1 MALIKLS
8 DYVAKFLVQ
17 HGINQVFMVVGGG
30 AMHLDDSL
38 GKYDELKLTFN
49 HHEQA
54 CSMAA
59 ESYARIHEGPACVCV
74 TTGPGGINAMTGVAG
89 AYLDSIP
96 MFVIS
101 GQVRYDTFSRSTGLP
116 LRALG
121 DQEFDITLS
130 AKNMTKYAEMVSRA
144 SDIRRIME
152 KAYHLAVTGRPGPVW
167 VDIPV
172 DIQAKMIDPDKL
184 EAYDPRVDDKDIP
197 RDVSDDTISSVLS
210 KIQSSKRPVL
220 YAGSGIR
227 TSGAYEIFK
236 GLVPKLGIPVVTG
249 WNSIDLI
256 EDSNP
261 LYVGRGGIMGD
272 RAGNFAVQNADLVLA
287 VGNRLSIRQVGY
299 NYKAW
304 APNAYVIDVDVDRF
318 ELLKPTIHVD
328 MPIWADAA
336 DFLYKIDKAISDSD
350 LNSDSKSDSNSDS
363 DKKRVLLHIDK
374 PLYKSCS
381 VKLKGSSKD
390 IEESAGEIR
399 KSTRPSDWNSL
410 CGFWKK
416 AYPVI
421 TDDKLTDTRKTN
433 AYAFFGKLSEKLTE
447 GSTIVVGNGSA
458 CVVGSHS
465 FYIKKDQRFIINSA
479 IASMG
484 YCLPAAIG
492 ASIAL
497 GGKEVSLV
505 TGDGSI
511 QMNLQELQTIVTNK
525 LPIHIFVIN
534 NDGYHSI
541 RQTQTNLFDKH
552 FVGIGPESGGLSFPD
567 LSKLAAAYGYPYYS
581 CHSNEELEESIT
593 KALGEDSFSICEVFC
608 SSEQFFEPKSAT
620 KKLPDGSLVSP
631 SLDDLAPFL
640 SREEKIANTVV
651 FD

>member
-8 DYVAKFLVQ
+8 DYVAAFLVQ
-17 HGINQVFMVVGGG
+17 HGISQVFMVVGGG

-38 GKYDELKLTFN
+38 AKNDGLKLLFN

-96 MFVIS
+96 MMVIS
-101 GQVRYDTFSRSTGLP
+101 GQVRYDTFSKSTGLP

-121 DQEFDITLS
+121 DQEFDVTTS
-130 AKNMTKYAEMVSRA
+130 AKNMTKYAEIVTRA
-144 SDIRRIME
+144 RDIRKIME
-152 KAYHLAVTGRPGPVW
+152 KAYHLMLTGRPGPVW
-167 VDIPV
+167 IDIPV
-172 DIQAKMIDPDKL
+172 DIQAKKIDPDKL
-184 EAYDPRVDDKDIP
+184 EAYDPREDDKTIP
-197 RDVSDDTISSVLS
+197 GPVSEDTVSEVIS
-210 KIQSSKRPVL
+210 KIKNSKRPVL

-236 GLVPKLGIPVVTG
+236 SVCIKLGVPVVTG

-256 EDSNP
+256 EDDDP

-272 RAGNFAVQNADLVLA
+272 RAGNYAVQNADLVLA
-287 VGNRLSIRQVGY
+287 IGNRLSIRQVGY
-299 NYKAW
+299 NFSSW
-304 APNAYVIDVDVDRF
+304 AKGAYVIDVDVDRF
-318 ELLKPTIHVD
+318 ELVKPTIHVD

-336 DFLYKIDKAISDSD
+336 DFLYKLDRA
-350 LNSDSKSDSNSDS
+350 LPMGE
-363 DKKRVLLHIDK
+363 V
-374 PLYKSCS
+374 LYKSAK
-381 VKLKGSSKD
+381 VKLMKGADD
-390 IEESAGEIR
+390 IESEAGDIR
-399 KSTRPSDWNSL
+399 RSERPSDWSSL
-410 CGFWKK
+410 CRFYKK

-421 TDDKLTDTRKTN
+421 SDDKLNDTRMTN
-433 AYAFFGKLSEKLTE
+433 AYAFFGKLSEKLPE
-447 GSTIVVGNGSA
+447 GSSIVVGNGSA

-465 FYIKKDQRFIINSA
+465 FMIKKSQRFIINSA

-492 ASIAL
+492 ACIADNY
-497 GGKEVSLV
+497 KDIALV

-541 RQTQTNLFDKH
+541 RQTQTNLFDRH

-581 CHSNEELEESIT
+581 CHSNKELEESVT
-593 KALGEDSFSICEVFC
+593 RTLNEKSYSICEVFC
-608 SSEQFFEPKSAT
+608 SPEQFFEPKSAT

-640 SREEKIANTVV
+640 SKEERLANTVV
-651 FD
+651 AD

>member
-8 DYVAKFLVQ
+8 DYVARFLAA
-17 HGINQVFMVVGGG
+17 HGIDQVFMVVGGG

-101 GQVRYDTFSRSTGLP
+101 GQVRYDTSARSTGLP

-130 AKNMTKYAEMVSRA
+130 AKNMTKYAEMVTRA
-144 SDIRRIME
+144 SDIRKVME

-172 DIQAKMIDPDKL
+172 DIQATMIDPDKL
-184 EAYDPRVDDKDIP
+184 EAYNPRKDDKDIP
-197 RDVSDDTISSVLS
+197 EAVSDATISNVIS
-210 KIQSSKRPVL
+210 KIQNSKRPVL

-227 TSGAYEIFK
+227 TSGAYEIFRS
-236 GLVPKLGIPVVTG
+236 LVPKLGIPVVTG

-256 EDSNP
+256 EDENP

-272 RAGNFAVQNADLVLA
+272 RAGNFAIQNADLVLA

-304 APNAYVIDVDVDRF
+304 APGAYVIDVDIDRF

-336 DFLYKIDKAISDSD
+336 DFLYKIDKMLSD
-350 LNSDSKSDSNSDS
+350 NN
-363 DKKRVLLHIDK
+363 K
-374 PLYKSCS
+374 PLYESCK
-381 VKLKGSSKD
+381 VTTKGSAEDIKD
-390 IEESAGEIR
+390 DVGEIR
-399 KSTRPSDWNSL
+399 KSPRPSDWNSL
-410 CGFWKK
+410 CAFWKK

-421 TDDKLTDTRKTN
+421 TEDKLSDTRQTN
-433 AYAFFGKLSEKLTE
+433 AYAFFGKLSEKLSE
-447 GSTIVVGNGSA
+447 GSIVVVGNGSA

-497 GGKEVSLV
+497 GNKEVVLV

-511 QMNLQELQTIVTNK
+511 QMNLQELQTIVTNR

-534 NDGYHSI
+534 NNGYHSI

-552 FVGIGPESGGLSFPD
+552 FVGIGPQSGGLSFPD
-567 LSKLAAAYGYPYYS
+567 LSKLAKAYGYPYYA
-581 CHSNEELEESIT
+581 CHSNEELEESVT
-593 KALGEDSFSICEVFC
+593 RTLKEDSYSICEVFC
-608 SSEQFFEPKSAT
+608 SEKQFFEPKSAT
-620 KKLPDGSLVSP
+620 KKLPDGSLESP

-640 SREEKIANTVV
+640 SKEEKLANTVIC
-651 FD
+651 D

>member
-17 HGINQVFMVVGGG
+17 HGISQVFMVVGGG

-38 GKYDELKLTFN
+38 AKCDGLSLLFN

-59 ESYARIHEGPACVCV
+59 ESYARISKNPACVCV

-96 MFVIS
+96 MIVIS
-101 GQVRYDTFSRSTGLP
+101 GQVRYDTSVRSTGLD
-116 LRALG
+116 LRSLG
-121 DQEFDITLS
+121 DQEFDITVS
-130 AKNMTKYAEMVSRA
+130 ARNMTKYAKMVIRA
-144 SDIRRIME
+144 SDIRKIME

-167 VDIPV
+167 IDIPV
-172 DIQAKMIDPDKL
+172 DIQAKMIDPDIL
-184 EAYDPRVDDKDIP
+184 ESYDLAEDDKDIP
-197 RDVSDDTISSVLS
+197 DPVSDETISSIIF
-210 KIQSSKRPVL
+210 KIQNSKRPVL

-227 TSGAYEIFK
+227 AAGAIEIFEK
-236 GLVPKLGIPVVTG
+236 LIPKLGIPVVTG

-256 EDSNP
+256 EDDNP

-272 RAGNFAVQNADLVLA
+272 RAGNYAVQNADLILA

-299 NYKAW
+299 NYRSW
-304 APNAYVIDVDVDRF
+304 ASGAYVIDVDVDRS
-318 ELLKPTIHVD
+318 ELVKPTIHVD
-328 MPIWADAA
+328 MPVWADAA
-336 DFLYKIDKAISDSD
+336 DFLNKLDSF
-350 LNSDSKSDSNSDS
+350 LSNEDT
-363 DKKRVLLHIDK
+363 
-374 PLYKSCS
+374 LYKSVPVS
-381 VKLKGSSKD
+381 MQGSHLD
-390 IEESAGEIR
+390 IEASAGDLR
-399 KSTRPSDWNSL
+399 RSMRPSDWKGL
-410 CGFWKK
+410 CSFWKK

-421 TDDKLTDTRKTN
+421 TKDKYADTRKTN
-433 AYAFFGKLSEKLTE
+433 VYAFFGKLSQKQKEN
-447 GSTIVVGNGSA
+447 STVVVGNGSA

-465 FYIKKDQRFIINSA
+465 FGIKKGQRFIINSA

-492 ASIAL
+492 ACVADGYKDIT
-497 GGKEVSLV
+497 LV

-511 QMNLQELQTIVTNK
+511 QMNLQELQTIVTGR

-541 RQTQTNLFDKH
+541 RQTQTNLFEGH
-552 FVGIGPESGGLSFPD
+552 YVGIGPESGGLSFPD
-567 LSKLAAAYGYPYYS
+567 LSKLAAAYGYPYYA
-581 CHSNEELEESIT
+581 CHCNEELEESIEKT
-593 KALGEDSFSICEVFC
+593 LLEKSFSICEVFC

-620 KKLPDGSLVSP
+620 KKLADGSLVSP
-631 SLDDLAPFL
+631 PLDDLAPFL
-640 SREEKIANTVV
+640 SREELLANTVKV
-651 FD
+651 